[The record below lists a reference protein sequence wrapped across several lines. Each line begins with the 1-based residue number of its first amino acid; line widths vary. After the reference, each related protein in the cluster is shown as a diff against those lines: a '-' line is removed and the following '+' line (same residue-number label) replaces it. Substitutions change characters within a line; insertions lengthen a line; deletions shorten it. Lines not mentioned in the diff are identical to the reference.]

1 MKLSEG
7 LKKKANKLKI
17 KSVQLNLSILK
28 IPANSEEERMHQVFC
43 FHKLY
48 CITTS
53 SNILKD
59 SILTSTCTNKAS
71 RVELIFLF
79 LKQKYMYIYS
89 ATLKVKRKC
98 PFLLLGTV
106 FMNMFN

>member
-1 MKLSEG
+1 
-7 LKKKANKLKI
+7 
-17 KSVQLNLSILK
+17 
-28 IPANSEEERMHQVFC
+28 MHQVFC

-71 RVELIFLF
+71 RVEFYFVSQAEVHVHVYIFCYFESQKKMSFSLVENCF
-79 LKQKYMYIYS
+79 HEYVQLTVGYIENVHGVYLTVSLKSTQYIS
-89 ATLKVKRKC
+89 E
-98 PFLLLGTV
+98 
-106 FMNMFN
+106 